1 MMNTHIPAALTR
13 FLPTLLATLAVPAWG
28 IETSAMAAE
37 ADAAPSVDI
46 DQSFAPPELPR
57 ANMPAAQLTA
67 AGSRSGENAVRQS
80 NDAFGTVVGRETVG
94 LYTPELVRGF
104 SPLAAGNVRLD
115 GLYFDTVI
123 EPTDRTSGAINILIG
138 PSVLGTAFPAPSGIV
153 DYQLRLPGT
162 EFGASA
168 LANATSYGEVRG
180 ELDMAI
186 PVTDR
191 LSIGLGA
198 TLEWLRE
205 GDGRRDDKFEGQ
217 LTLNWRPT
225 NDLQLVPFIS
235 FAYTPFDDIT
245 PIYLPAGDFL
255 PPRLPRRTRIGPDWS
270 FRKDTEINAGTII
283 RARLAKGWDFKAG
296 LFRSESANPIDGENL
311 LQDVMPDGTA
321 RQIVLRDPPLFFGS
335 TSGEARITRTIEDGP
350 RTHRLVFNVR
360 GRDTLRRFDGTD
372 EIDLGPTQIDRRT
385 RVPEPTGFD
394 LDTQQRDRVRQ
405 WFAGFAYL
413 GRWADVVEID
423 VGLQYT
429 DYRKRIGFIGEVP
442 NAIDVKKWLYNA
454 NIAIELTSRLEL
466 YGGYVTGIEESGVAP
481 GNADNRNEALPA
493 ISTRQADLGLRW
505 KLTDELSLI
514 AGVFQ
519 LSKPYFS
526 IDDNNVFRELGT
538 LRNRGFE
545 TSIAGMLTKELS
557 INLGMLLLDPAVRG
571 EAVDAGISGPR
582 AIGGLARRIEA
593 STDWR
598 PPFLP
603 GVSFDLAVSH
613 RSPETATVNNLVEIP
628 TRTLVAL
635 GGRYFFKLGGKS
647 ALLRVQVEN
656 LFDKQGFE
664 LVDAGAY
671 QLIWPRRLLG
681 YLTVD
686 F

>member
-1 MMNTHIPAALTR
+1 
-13 FLPTLLATLAVPAWG
+13 
-28 IETSAMAAE
+28 
-37 ADAAPSVDI
+37 
-46 DQSFAPPELPR
+46 
-57 ANMPAAQLTA
+57 
-67 AGSRSGENAVRQS
+67 
-80 NDAFGTVVGRETVG
+80 
-94 LYTPELVRGF
+94 
-104 SPLAAGNVRLD
+104 
-115 GLYFDTVI
+115 
-123 EPTDRTSGAINILIG
+123 
-138 PSVLGTAFPAPSGIV
+138 
-153 DYQLRLPGT
+153 
-162 EFGASA
+162 
-168 LANATSYGEVRG
+168 
-180 ELDMAI
+180 
-186 PVTDR
+186 
-191 LSIGLGA
+191 
-198 TLEWLRE
+198 
-205 GDGRRDDKFEGQ
+205 
-217 LTLNWRPT
+217 
-225 NDLQLVPFIS
+225 
-235 FAYTPFDDIT
+235 
-245 PIYLPAGDFL
+245 
-255 PPRLPRRTRIGPDWS
+255 
-270 FRKDTEINAGTII
+270 
-283 RARLAKGWDFKAG
+283 
-296 LFRSESANPIDGENL
+296 
-311 LQDVMPDGTA
+311 
-321 RQIVLRDPPLFFGS
+321 
-335 TSGEARITRTIEDGP
+335 
-350 RTHRLVFNVR
+350 VR

-413 GRWADVVEID
+413 GRWADLVEID

-582 AIGGLARRIEA
+582 AVGGLARRIEA